1 MTRGLSRNIL
11 NVEQRKSSY
20 NSLNYI
26 LLIEGAMEVR
36 MKNSTLWELGD
47 NQRRL
52 THESDL
58 VIFREGQKKL

>member
-11 NVEQRKSSY
+11 NIEQRKSSY

-52 THESDL
+52 AHESDL